1 MAKGKSSEPSPVY
14 RYQALIQ
21 DRLADLSTAEQAV
34 AAHLAAHPDELPFET
49 ADSLAKRLRVS
60 AMTVGRTLKALGY
73 QGLADLRTEM
83 RSEVSEAPWNRRGA
97 GSPAQPTLRSL
108 DRNQALRAEIEAI
121 EAVHA
126 LAETPTWHK
135 AVEAVACADQVFVA
149 GFQTERG
156 LAIAFADQLAY
167 VRPRVRFI
175 SVEDRGFADLQTEAN
190 ARSCFVMVDTRRYS
204 RLFRLL
210 GETASSLGIPLIIAT
225 DTYCTWAPKLTP
237 YTLCARTDSGR
248 FWDNNAPLASL
259 LNLLLEDVIEQLGD
273 EVHAHLDAATEFRSR
288 FVGFERVHR
297 QPGTKK

>member
-34 AAHLAAHPDELPFET
+34 AAHLVAHPEQLPFET

-83 RSEVSEAPWNRRGA
+83 RLEVSEAPWNRRGD
-97 GSPAQPTLRSL
+97 GSPTQPTLRSL
-108 DRNQALRAEIEAI
+108 DCNQALRAEIEAI

-126 LAETPTWHK
+126 LAETPIWHK
-135 AVEAVACADQVFVA
+135 AVQAVASADQVFVP
-149 GFQTERG
+149 GF
-156 LAIAFADQLAY
+156 
-167 VRPRVRFI
+167 V
-175 SVEDRGFADLQTEAN
+175 DRT
-190 ARSCFVMVDTRRYS
+190 RSCNIVFGPTGVCTPASAIHFGGGSRIRRFENRS
-204 RLFRLL
+204 DRAQLFRNGGL
-210 GETASSLGIPLIIAT
+210 SSLFALVS
-225 DTYCTWAPKLTP
+225 TP
-237 YTLCARTDSGR
+237 WGDGFFPWHPAHHGHRYLLHLGGQAHALYAVRAHGLR
-248 FWDNNAPLASL
+248 AVLDNNAPLASL

-273 EVHAHLDAATEFRSR
+273 QVHAQLDAATEFRSR

>member
-34 AAHLAAHPDELPFET
+34 AAHLVAHPEDLPFET

-83 RSEVSEAPWNRRGA
+83 RLEVSEAPWNRRGD
-97 GSPAQPTLRSL
+97 GSPTQPTLRSL

-126 LAETPTWHK
+126 LAETPIWHK
-135 AVEAVACADQVFVA
+135 AVQAVASADQVFVA

-156 LAIAFADQLAY
+156 LAISFSDQLAY

-175 SVEDRGFADLQTEAN
+175 SVEDRGFADLKTEAN
-190 ARSCFVMVDTRRYS
+190 ARSCFVMVDSRRYS
-204 RLFRLL
+204 RWFRLL
-210 GETASSLGIPLIIAT
+210 GETASSLGIPLIMVT
-225 DTYCTWAPKLTP
+225 DTYCTWASKLTP

-273 EVHAHLDAATEFRSR
+273 EVHAQLDAATEFRSR

-297 QPGTKK
+297 QSGTKK